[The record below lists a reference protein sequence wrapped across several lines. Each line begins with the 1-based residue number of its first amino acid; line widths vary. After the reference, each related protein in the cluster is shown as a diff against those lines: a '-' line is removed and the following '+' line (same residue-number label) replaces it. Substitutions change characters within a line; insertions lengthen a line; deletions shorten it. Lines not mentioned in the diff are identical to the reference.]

1 VRDLELVRALAT
13 RVVVLSAGQVIASG
27 GIDVL
32 PDTPRPAAAG
42 TTAAGQ
48 PLLQAMN
55 LSASLRSRGR
65 DLVLREVD
73 LTVRGGACLGVVG
86 RSGSGKTTLARCLAG
101 LHERFT
107 GRLLFDN
114 EPLPVLRKR
123 SREQNRRIQYVWQ
136 EVRGSFDERRPVDQQ
151 VGRTAQR
158 LRGVPPEEAHAEAVA
173 TLARLGVA
181 AITAARPPS
190 RLSGGEL
197 QRAALARA
205 VLAHPDVL
213 ICDEITT
220 ALDDHGTALVVELLT
235 ELKDRGT
242 ALIWIGHDLGL
253 VAAVADHLLVIDA
266 GRVVEQGPPTIVMT
280 DPQDELTQRLVRTAR
295 IDHPQSP
302 PVLTL
307 DTRSEPRR

>member
-1 VRDLELVRALAT
+1 MRDVRCSEQTWALST

-32 PDTPRPAAAG
+32 PDTPKLAAAG

-73 LTVRGGACLGVVG
+73 LTVRAGACFGVVG

-136 EVRGSFDERRPVDQQ
+136 EVRGSFDERKFSLGPGSVPV
-151 VGRTAQR
+151 
-158 LRGVPPEEAHAEAVA
+158 
-173 TLARLGVA
+173 
-181 AITAARPPS
+181 PS
-190 RLSGGEL
+190 SKQESSR
-197 QRAALARA
+197 
-205 VLAHPDVL
+205 
-213 ICDEITT
+213 
-220 ALDDHGTALVVELLT
+220 
-235 ELKDRGT
+235 
-242 ALIWIGHDLGL
+242 
-253 VAAVADHLLVIDA
+253 
-266 GRVVEQGPPTIVMT
+266 
-280 DPQDELTQRLVRTAR
+280 
-295 IDHPQSP
+295 
-302 PVLTL
+302 
-307 DTRSEPRR
+307 